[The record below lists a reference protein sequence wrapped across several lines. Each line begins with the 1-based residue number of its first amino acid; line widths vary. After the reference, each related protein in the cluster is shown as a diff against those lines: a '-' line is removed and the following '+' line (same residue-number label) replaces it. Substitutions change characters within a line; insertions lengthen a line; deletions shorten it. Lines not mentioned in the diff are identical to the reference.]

1 MTPELQAL
9 SFAAGSVFTLGAPI
23 NEKDLFAGRR
33 EQIENIIDA
42 VSQRGYHAIL
52 YGERGVG
59 KTSLSNMLS
68 AFLGRRQ
75 TALISRINCDTS
87 DTFSSSWMKALKEI
101 DSSTHRRPVGL
112 TSLPPSPALG
122 LDDDN
127 ITPDS
132 ARRALQELSR
142 STPLIVIFDEF
153 DRVQHAGATV
163 LMADTIKSL
172 SDYSVPA
179 TILIIGVAD
188 SVDGLIKEH
197 QSIERALI
205 QVHMPRMS
213 DDEIRD
219 IIRNGLTRLTMAIDD
234 AACEE
239 LVRFSQGV
247 PYIAHLLALHS
258 CRSALASG
266 SKFVSGESVERG
278 MNRSLDQWQQSIKAS
293 YHEAT
298 KGRQTGNLYKEVLLA
313 CALAEVD
320 DLRYFTPAAV
330 REPLSLIA
338 NRNFEIANFARHLK
352 DLSEAARGRIL
363 QRVGETYG
371 TRYRIM
377 NPILRPYIVMRSLK
391 DNIAPKAVLDRMTTS

>member
-1 MTPELQAL
+1 
-9 SFAAGSVFTLGAPI
+9 
-23 NEKDLFAGRR
+23 
-33 EQIENIIDA
+33 
-42 VSQRGYHAIL
+42 
-52 YGERGVG
+52 
-59 KTSLSNMLS
+59 
-68 AFLGRRQ
+68 
-75 TALISRINCDTS
+75 
-87 DTFSSSWMKALKEI
+87 MKALKEI

-112 TSLPPSPALG
+112 TSHPPSSALG

-219 IIRNGLTRLTMAIDD
+219 IIRNGLTRLTMEIDD
-234 AACEE
+234 AAGEE

-278 MNRSLDQWQQSIKAS
+278 MNRSLAVATIDQSLVSRSDERPSDRKPLQ
-293 YHEAT
+293 
-298 KGRQTGNLYKEVLLA
+298 GGLA
-313 CALAEVD
+313 CLRARRSRRSSLFHTGGSQRAL
-320 DLRYFTPAAV
+320 
-330 REPLSLIA
+330 EP
-338 NRNFEIANFARHLK
+338 
-352 DLSEAARGRIL
+352 
-363 QRVGETYG
+363 
-371 TRYRIM
+371 
-377 NPILRPYIVMRSLK
+377 
-391 DNIAPKAVLDRMTTS
+391 DRQPEF